1 MIRTQFLRL
10 IAAFVFSHVLL
21 FVATGLLIKYGSHPD
36 LGAASWSYRIY
47 YDYASQAM
55 QGQVPYRDYLV
66 EYPILTFPLFL
77 VPRLFVSGFASY
89 CIAFAAEMLLFDVA
103 AIVLI
108 ARHVAET
115 EGPARV
121 AGRLAWYTV
130 FCASLAPL
138 VVGRFELAPMVF
150 AFAAA
155 RWWFAGR
162 SVLGGLTAGVGALLK
177 VFPGLVAAPALVWE
191 VSRLR
196 TSRARGSLAFFSTV
210 AVGMAGWFFLGGSNV
225 LDSFRYHAA
234 RGLGIESLYAGAL
247 LAWGKLAG
255 LDIPWVIEHKA
266 VHLVPEWG
274 SRLAALASPLQAAA
288 LLLVLFQFGRRGMA
302 DGVRYAGAAIL
313 ASLVTSKVLSP
324 QYLVWLFPFVV
335 VLGGWTGSRA
345 RWLFLYVCLTTALI
359 YPGPGFAQLLDHQ
372 GTAIF
377 LLNLRNLLILALLAL
392 LLFGPGAEVL
402 EESHPSSTTRVPIQ
416 PLSRQG
422 SFYPLVAGCWRRAQ
436 RAWTVRRRWVF
447 PHPSVSPKPF
457 ERWQHAD
464 RKISY
469 DRGPDNA
476 HSDKEGRMGFVPDQF
491 HHPLLRVDVHPLA
504 G

>member
-1 MIRTQFLRL
+1 MNREPSPFLPTL
-10 IAAFVFSHVLL
+10 VAVAAHVLL

-36 LGAASWSYRIY
+36 LGLASWSYRLY

-77 VPRLFVSGFASY
+77 VPRLFVSDFASY
-89 CIAFAAEMLLFDVA
+89 CIAFGAEMLLFDVA

-108 ARHVAET
+108 ARHVAEP
-115 EGPARV
+115 EGVERV
-121 AGRLAWYTV
+121 VGRLAWYTV
-130 FCASLAPL
+130 FCTSLAPL

-162 SVLGGLTAGVGALLK
+162 NVVGGLTAGLGTLLK

-196 TSRARGSLAFFSTV
+196 TSRARGSLAFFLTV
-210 AVGMAGWFFLGGSNV
+210 VAGMAGWFLLGGSNV

-255 LDIPWVIEHKA
+255 IDIPWVIEHKA
-266 VHLVPEWG
+266 VHLVPERG

-288 LLLVLFQFGRRGMA
+288 LLLVLIQFGRRGMA
-302 DGVRYAGAAIL
+302 EGVRYAGAAVL
-313 ASLVTSKVLSP
+313 ASLVTAKVLSP

-345 RWLFLYVCLTTALI
+345 RWLFLFVCLTTALI
-359 YPGPGFAQLLDHQ
+359 YPGPGFALLLDHQ

-377 LLNLRNLLILALLAL
+377 LLNLRNILLLALLAL
-392 LLFGPGAEVL
+392 LLFGPGAE
-402 EESHPSSTTRVPIQ
+402 ESEPAHVSAPIQ
-416 PLSRQG
+416 
-422 SFYPLVAGCWRRAQ
+422 A
-436 RAWTVRRRWVF
+436 
-447 PHPSVSPKPF
+447 PF
-457 ERWQHAD
+457 QP
-464 RKISY
+464 
-469 DRGPDNA
+469 G
-476 HSDKEGRMGFVPDQF
+476 
-491 HHPLLRVDVHPLA
+491 
-504 G
+504 